1 MGSSRGT
8 RRPPAID
15 RRFRLTL
22 ATGLCG
28 AALAAVPL
36 AAQPSPNLRLWL
48 LAQPLARPAAEPP
61 AAVLAPG
68 PETPAIPPGSVI
80 GEVRVAAKDL
90 FDTANPEENRKLFR
104 LANHLHRTTR
114 AKVIESQLLFHPGD
128 VFSPELIAES
138 ARILRTNDYLYD
150 VDIHPVLRADGR
162 VDVEVTTRDVWTLEG
177 GASFGRAGGRNSS
190 SFSLTDTNFLGT
202 GKEVTI
208 ARIGS
213 IDRTSDLARY
223 TDPNLLGSRVR
234 LLVSDARNSD
244 GGRQRLEIERPFF
257 SLDSRWA
264 AGLISFR
271 DDRLESLYSL
281 GKVETAFRHLTDS
294 AEVYA
299 GFSPGLV
306 DGFTHRWQAGF
317 TFSRDDFSL
326 SDQRSFLIKDLV
338 KGLGKGPV
346 TGPVTLPLPPDRTLA
361 YPFIRFESVQDR
373 YVVEKDLDRIQRSE
387 DLNLGRQ
394 YSLLVGLS
402 SPRFGG
408 DAQRWIGQAAL
419 TDGWRPAPGQI
430 LLFQLGGSTRW
441 AKGDAENLVAG
452 GRVRWYVRD
461 FGENVF
467 FASLGADLAHRLDGE
482 DQLLLGG
489 DSGLRGYPIR
499 YQAGDRRALLTLE
512 QRFYSDREIFH
523 LAHLGAAVFFDAG
536 QAWFVDTLTLQEQA
550 LRQDRKVLK
559 DIGLG
564 LRVASSRS
572 SRGGVLHLDVAFPLD
587 GARTAQRVQWLVSTA
602 DTF

>member
-8 RRPPAID
+8 SRPPVID

-22 ATGLCG
+22 AAGFCG
-28 AALAAVPL
+28 AVLAAVPL
-36 AAQPSPNLRLWL
+36 QAQPSPNLRSWL
-48 LAQPLARPAAEPP
+48 LARPEPQSPVLAAGPAAQ
-61 AAVLAPG
+61 G
-68 PETPAIPPGSVI
+68 IPPGSVI

-90 FDTANPEENRKLFR
+90 FDTGNPEENRKLFR

-114 AKVIESQLLFHPGD
+114 TQVIESQLLFRPGD

-150 VDIHPVLRADGR
+150 VDIHPVLRDDGR

-202 GKEVTI
+202 GKEVTL
-208 ARIGS
+208 ARIGT

-223 TDPNLLGSRVR
+223 TDPNLFGSRVR
-234 LLVSDARNSD
+234 LLLSDAKNSD
-244 GGRQRLEIERPFF
+244 GGRQRLEVERPFF

-294 AEVYA
+294 AEVYG
-299 GFSPGLV
+299 GFSPGLI

-326 SDQRSFLIKDLV
+326 SSQRNFLV
-338 KGLGKGPV
+338 KSLGKGPV

-361 YPFIRFESVQDR
+361 YPWVRFESVQDR

-402 SPRFGG
+402 SPRLGG

-419 TDGWRPAPGQI
+419 SDGWRPAPGQI

-441 AKGDAENLVAG
+441 ARGDAENLVAG

-559 DIGLG
+559 DIGFG

>member
-1 MGSSRGT
+1 V
-8 RRPPAID
+8 
-15 RRFRLTL
+15 
-22 ATGLCG
+22 
-28 AALAAVPL
+28 LAA
-36 AAQPSPNLRLWL
+36 
-48 LAQPLARPAAEPP
+48 
-61 AAVLAPG
+61 G
-68 PETPAIPPGSVI
+68 PETPPIPPGSVI
-80 GEVRVAAKDL
+80 GEVRVVAKDL
-90 FDTANPEENRKLFR
+90 FDTEKPEENRRLFR

-114 AKVIESQLLFHPGD
+114 PQVIESQLLFRPGD

-162 VDVEVTTRDVWTLEG
+162 VDVEVTARDVWTLQG

-202 GKEVTI
+202 GKEVTL
-208 ARIGS
+208 ARIGTV
-213 IDRTSDLARY
+213 DRTSDLARY
-223 TDPNLLGSRVR
+223 TDPNLFGSRVR
-234 LLVSDARNSD
+234 LLLSDAKNSD
-244 GGRQRLEIERPFF
+244 GGRQRLEVERPFY

-264 AGLISFR
+264 AGVRGFR
-271 DDRLESLYSL
+271 DDRLENLYSL
-281 GKVETAFRHLTDS
+281 GKVETAFRHLTDFVEAYGGLS
-294 AEVYA
+294 
-299 GFSPGLV
+299 SGLV
-306 DGFTHRWQAGF
+306 DGYSHRWEAGF
-317 TFSRDDFSL
+317 TYSRDDFSL
-326 SDQRSFLIKDLV
+326 SNQRNFLA
-338 KGLGKGPV
+338 KGLGKPPAPGSGP
-346 TGPVTLPLPPDRTLA
+346 GPVTLPLPPDRVLA
-361 YPFIRFESVQDR
+361 YPWLRFESVQDR
-373 YVVEKDLDRIQRSE
+373 YVVERDLDRIQRSE

-408 DAQRWIGQAAL
+408 DAQRWIGQAAI

-430 LLFQLGGSTRW
+430 LLFQLGGSTRF

-452 GRVRWYVRD
+452 GRLRWYVRD

-467 FASLGADLAHRLDGE
+467 YASVGADLAHRLDGE

-523 LAHLGAAVFFDAG
+523 LARLGAAVFFDAG
-536 QAWFVDTLTLQEQA
+536 QAWFVDTLTLQERA

-564 LRVASSRS
+564 LRIASSRS

-587 GARTAQRVQWLVSTA
+587 GGRNLQRVQWLVSTA

>member
-8 RRPPAID
+8 SRPPVSD
-15 RRFRLTL
+15 RRFRLAL

-28 AALAAVPL
+28 AALVAVPL
-36 AAQPSPNLRLWL
+36 QAQPSPNLPLWL
-48 LAQPLARPAAEPP
+48 SSRGAAESRSP
-61 AAVLAPG
+61 VLAPG

-90 FDTANPEENRKLFR
+90 FDTGNPEENRKLFR
-104 LANHLHRTTR
+104 LANRLHRTTR
-114 AKVIESQLLFHPGD
+114 TQVIESQLLFRPGD

-150 VDIHPVLRADGR
+150 VDIHPVLREDGR

-202 GKEVTI
+202 GKEVTL
-208 ARIGS
+208 ARIGT

-234 LLVSDARNSD
+234 LLVSDAKNSD

-294 AEVYA
+294 AEAYA
-299 GFSPGLV
+299 GFSPGLI
-306 DGFTHRWQAGF
+306 DGVTHRWQAGL

-326 SDQRSFLIKDLV
+326 SDQRTFLV
-338 KGLGKGPV
+338 KGLGKGPI

-361 YPFIRFESVQDR
+361 YPFVRFESVQDR

-402 SPRFGG
+402 SPSFGG

-419 TDGWRPAPGQI
+419 SDGWRPAAGQI
-430 LLFQLGGSTRW
+430 VLFQLGGSTRW

-512 QRFYSDREIFH
+512 QRFYSDREVFH

-587 GARTAQRVQWLVSTA
+587 GGSNLRRVQWLVSTA